1 MKNTIC
7 EIYLNPNGHCNG
19 VYHSGQ
25 KLSGNVVLTFYEKQ
39 RIKSMFWSF
48 CILSDYFVS
57 CVNFSIYS
65 LWSLQ
70 ILWFKFSASANVNG
84 MKRADHIMAKKFI
97 SKMKLKSQNLLK
109 VCKILLN
116 ESVDIFLIFLVL
128 KIQKKNA
135 QMKLTKFNC
144 LTFLFRH
151 KSSQFTSEW
160 WTWAIW
166 SYQFWLQ

>member
-116 ESVDIFLIFLVL
+116 ESVDILLIFLVL
-128 KIQKKNA
+128 KIQKKMLKWNW
-135 QMKLTKFNC
+135 
-144 LTFLFRH
+144 R
-151 KSSQFTSEW
+151 SSIAWPSYFDINRVNLHQNDELEQFGLH
-160 WTWAIW
+160 
-166 SYQFWLQ
+166 QFWLQ